1 MTEEQVLEL
10 INTNENFSAGS
21 IPDKKFTINDLNES
35 GYLYLEDVMPGSFV
49 VIDATGTIAN
59 IPQIEKLNSQSICV
73 GTYADLSNS
82 GIASGEIWKIR
93 FARGQRGEQGTGTQS
108 VDGVEASQETIMY
121 ALLFN

>member
-21 IPDKKFTINDLNES
+21 IPDKKFTTNDLNAS

-49 VIDATGTIAN
+49 VIDATGTVAN
-59 IPQIEKLNSQSICV
+59 VPQIERLDSKNVCV

-82 GIASGEIWKIR
+82 GIAPGETWKIR

-108 VDGVEASQETIMY
+108 VSGVEASQETIMY

>member
-59 IPQIEKLNSQSICV
+59 ISQIEKLNSQSICI

-82 GIASGEIWKIR
+82 GIASGETWKIR